1 MQVLD
6 FAQSFAP
13 DLSCLSLA
21 EVGSAISAV
30 SLGPP
35 NALFRVLGAL
45 PFNPIKLVCLVAWVY
60 LCLYFV
66 QRVQVS
72 PLVPD
77 KYKAAANIVTLFVG
91 PLLLLTL
98 LIVDTVK
105 KSAERDGGIFEIVK
119 QQVRKVLANPPMV
132 ASAGPVR
139 KADSTISLL
148 NSSGSEL
155 KEIYGHGDSKGQDK
169 HILFLTEQII
179 ADALEQRASDILIDP
194 KDDSTYTVRLRIDG
208 LLRTVKQLKAGTCKA
223 IVNSIK
229 AVASMDISEKR
240 RPQDGAFIAKRGEET
255 ASFRVA
261 SAGVLHGEKLSI
273 RVLNKDAGIFT
284 LTDVGFTKKQHAL
297 VENAINK
304 PSGMILIC
312 GPTGSGKTTTMYAM
326 LNQIDRLT
334 RNVITV
340 EDPIEAVLPE
350 ASQIE
355 VNPKADITFAKALRS
370 ILRQDPD
377 VICVG
382 EIRDEETAEI
392 ALRASQ
398 TGHLVLA
405 TIHCDSNA
413 TALVRL
419 LDLGV
424 SPLLLSSGLSLL
436 ASQRLLRQLCNRCKR
451 RARLNQSLIEEL
463 QKKGLSHRHIFD
475 AVGCK
480 YCSKTGYFGR
490 TAICDLLVITDEIKA
505 NIANEKALVTE
516 LRTEGNK
523 KDRANLRWEGL
534 KKAASGITSLEEIKR
549 VVG

>member
-1 MQVLD
+1 MQILD
-6 FAQSFAP
+6 LIRSFAP
-13 DLSCLSLA
+13 ASPCLSPA
-21 EVGSAISAV
+21 EVGAGSCAV
-30 SLGPP
+30 SLT
-35 NALFRVLGAL
+35 
-45 PFNPIKLVCLVAWVY
+45 FNPIKLAFLVAWVY

-66 QRVQVS
+66 QRVQFS
-72 PLVPD
+72 PLVP
-77 KYKAAANIVTLFVG
+77 KRYKPIANIITLFVG
-91 PLLLLTL
+91 PILLLILLT
-98 LIVDTVK
+98 IDTVK
-105 KSAERDGGIFEIVK
+105 RSSQSDDNIIQILK
-119 QQVRKVLANPPMV
+119 QQVKKALANRRSREP
-132 ASAGPVR
+132 AHKDDSAIR
-139 KADSTISLL
+139 LL
-148 NSSGSEL
+148 DSSGSEL
-155 KEIYGHGDSKGQDK
+155 KEIYGHGDSKGQDR
-169 HILFLTEQII
+169 HILDLTEQII
-179 ADALEQRASDILIDP
+179 ANALEQRASDILIDP
-194 KDDSTYTVRLRIDG
+194 KNDATYTIRLRIDG
-208 LLRTVKQLKAGTCKA
+208 VLRTVRQLKADTSKA

-240 RPQDGAFIAKRGEET
+240 RPQDGAFVAKRGET
-255 ASFRVA
+255 SASFRVA
-261 SAGVLHGEKLSI
+261 SAGVLNGEKLSI
-273 RVLNKDAGIFT
+273 RVLNQDAGTFT
-284 LTDVGFTKKQHAL
+284 LVDVGVTKKQYAV
-297 VENAINK
+297 VEKAINK

-326 LNQIDRLT
+326 LNDIDRFT

-355 VNPKADITFAKALRS
+355 VNPKADITFANTLRS

-436 ASQRLLRQLCNRCKR
+436 VSQRLLRRLCDRCKR
-451 RARLNQSLIEEL
+451 PARLNRSLTEEL
-463 QKKGLSHRHIFD
+463 QRKGVDRANIFE

-480 YCSKTGYFGR
+480 HCDKTGYFKR
-490 TAICDLLVITDEIKA
+490 TAICDLLVITDQMKA
-505 NIANEKALVTE
+505 DIANNKGLIGD
-516 LRTEGNK
+516 LKTEGSR
-523 KDRANLRWEGL
+523 KDRANLRKEGL
-534 KKAASGITSLEEIKR
+534 RKVAAGITSLEELKR